1 MILNENGHAELTI
14 TRDYDDDNITV
25 DVFFYKKNGE
35 GRLASRV
42 CSGVC
47 VIILDQEKILFGD
60 EKTHYINFS
69 AYGISRDDVLREV
82 QRNHYGTYD
91 GVRFSP
97 IKGEVS
103 L

>member
-14 TRDYDDDNITV
+14 TRDYDDDNLTV
-25 DVFFYKKNGE
+25 EIFFYQNDE
-35 GRLASRV
+35 GRLAFRF
-42 CSGVC
+42 CLGVSE
-47 VIILDQEKILFGD
+47 IILKPDSILFCD
-60 EKTHYINFS
+60 EKAPYISYS
-69 AYGISRDDVLREV
+69 AYGISRDEVLREV